1 MQRRAAARRASEK
14 WVGNASEL
22 WDTLLQTVHGSAPSK
37 DFLRTLGIEPMPS
50 ASERKLQLIIE
61 RIFTLMSCAQPRAS
75 WFESPVAVALLTAD
89 EIEEARRFADKRPD
103 SSDGVHDTFDVECTS
118 DSDDACVVEVSWAM
132 IEHEAPEGY
141 IQSVL
146 FPRRKA
152 VTLLGGEE
160 LSVPAKVA
168 EAAINRSVWLTLKNF
183 GALSKVSFG
192 REAVDAADAALLTAA
207 RLPKTSPAAREA
219 HGADLDDAA
228 ALDAAADGAAIDS
241 ADADDEGDDDEG
253 DDDDDGDEWWGTSSL
268 EISWQH
274 TDILN
279 MKAASEDSAW
289 LTVDLDALE
298 KVLPDDVSQ
307 LSNTLISF
315 LQQLVFSSTV
325 GKSVRITAVYCKGAY
340 SKVKPI
346 AVGVQSKIALL
357 DLLHQGKELHL
368 RVLTQNDPLAL
379 AAPANQDARK
389 LIISPPDSPEHD
401 GDGYGTSKRRSTPKT
416 GSAKKSRTRTAS

>member
-1 MQRRAAARRASEK
+1 
-14 WVGNASEL
+14 
-22 WDTLLQTVHGSAPSK
+22 
-37 DFLRTLGIEPMPS
+37 
-50 ASERKLQLIIE
+50 
-61 RIFTLMSCAQPRAS
+61 
-75 WFESPVAVALLTAD
+75 
-89 EIEEARRFADKRPD
+89 
-103 SSDGVHDTFDVECTS
+103 
-118 DSDDACVVEVSWAM
+118 
-132 IEHEAPEGY
+132 
-141 IQSVL
+141 
-146 FPRRKA
+146 
-152 VTLLGGEE
+152 
-160 LSVPAKVA
+160 
-168 EAAINRSVWLTLKNF
+168 
-183 GALSKVSFG
+183 
-192 REAVDAADAALLTAA
+192 
-207 RLPKTSPAAREA
+207 
-219 HGADLDDAA
+219 
-228 ALDAAADGAAIDS
+228 
-241 ADADDEGDDDEG
+241 
-253 DDDDDGDEWWGTSSL
+253 
-268 EISWQH
+268 
-274 TDILN
+274 